1 MAVIFLTSSPTGPL
15 DGTRKTNGF
24 DEMNGFRK
32 TLKSY
37 WKPKS
42 KCIIACADPSD
53 RMSNIRML
61 DYFKSVCD
69 LSDMSFDSFDLLDDY
84 RCDITDEEILSYDV
98 IILGGGHV
106 PTQNRFF
113 TEIGLRRKLLGFEG
127 IIIGISAGS
136 MNAAETVYAQPELEG
151 ESVDPDYQRFLV
163 GLGLTEHMI
172 LPHYQQVKD
181 NYLDGRL
188 LFKDITL
195 PDSIGRCFTVLPD
208 GSYLLSVDGEETV
221 FGEAYKI
228 ANGVLTK
235 VCDNGGCVGGIEFYG
250 K

>member
-32 TLKSY
+32 TLKNY
-37 WKPKS
+37 WKPNS
-42 KCIIACADPSD
+42 KCIIACANPHD
-53 RMSNIRML
+53 RMGNLEML
-61 DYFKSVCD
+61 DYFKSVCN

-84 RCDITDEEILSYDV
+84 RRDITDEEILSYDV

-113 TEIGLRRKLLGFEG
+113 TDIGLRRKLLGFDG

-151 ESVDPDYQRFLV
+151 ESQDPDYQRFLV

-188 LFKDITL
+188 LFKDITM
-195 PDSIGRCFTVLPD
+195 PDSIGKIFTVLPD

-228 ANGVLTK
+228 ADGVLTK
-235 VCDNGGCVGGIEFYG
+235 VCENGCRIEGVKIYG